1 MRKYVL
7 YANSEIERL
16 TLRDGILDRIA
27 VLGRV
32 ENPKMVLTLVVHR
45 GRIGFLR
52 ETRAKTMKSMSRYA
66 VLTLSVAM
74 AATCSTYAQSV
85 QQSEPSPLLV
95 NRSDTKV
102 DTSPPNSVHGTVV
115 VGIALSEGIVLA
127 GDSRLT
133 QTGPIMGF
141 QSRVL
146 SDNGSKVFSVGKFGV
161 ATYGEAFLQGRTIA
175 SWVDD
180 YRSKENKPTDD
191 IDAFGTKF
199 SAFIQ
204 NVYDES
210 FPIPKNLPPNTP
222 APQRP
227 VLGFLMAG
235 YDVHGIGKLMFMEFP
250 GSPAPQST
258 HDTHQ
263 NTGAQWNGQTDVI
276 QRLVMGYDPAL
287 GFLPAFNSIS
297 NDQKAALGQQLPRLQ
312 YNIAWN
318 GLMLQDGIDLA
329 STFIKTTINMQR
341 FANGTLLMPVSIP
354 GVGGTIDVLVVKPTG
369 VEWVKHKNLI
379 AD

>member
-1 MRKYVL
+1 MKHSWAFSRPIVL
-7 YANSEIERL
+7 L
-16 TLRDGILDRIA
+16 TGICVLCSLPVFPQAQNQAALNDALPSDG
-27 VLGRV
+27 
-32 ENPKMVLTLVVHR
+32 
-45 GRIGFLR
+45 
-52 ETRAKTMKSMSRYA
+52 
-66 VLTLSVAM
+66 
-74 AATCSTYAQSV
+74 
-85 QQSEPSPLLV
+85 SPLVV

-102 DTSPPNSVHGTVV
+102 DTNPPNSVHGTVV

-133 QTGPIMGF
+133 QTVPMMGF

-146 SDNGSKVFSVGKFGV
+146 SDNGSKVFSVGKFGI
-161 ATYGEAFLQGRTIA
+161 ATYGEAFMQGRTIA

-180 YRSKENKPTDD
+180 YRSKENKSTDD

-199 SAFIQ
+199 SAFIK
-204 NVYDES
+204 NVYDAS
-210 FPIPKNLPPNTP
+210 FPLAVNPPPN
-222 APQRP
+222 APVPMRP

-235 YDVHGIGKLMFMEFP
+235 YDEHGIGKLLFMEFP
-250 GSPAPQST
+250 NTPTPQSS

-276 QRLVMGYDPAL
+276 QRLVMGYDPSI

-297 NDQKAALGQQLPRLQ
+297 NGQKAALGQQLMPLQ

-318 GLMLQDGIDLA
+318 ALMLQDGVDLA

-341 FANGTLLMPVSIP
+341 FANGTLLMPIGIP
-354 GVGGTIDVLVVKPTG
+354 GVGGTIDVLVVKPSG

>member
-1 MRKYVL
+1 
-7 YANSEIERL
+7 
-16 TLRDGILDRIA
+16 
-27 VLGRV
+27 
-32 ENPKMVLTLVVHR
+32 
-45 GRIGFLR
+45 
-52 ETRAKTMKSMSRYA
+52 MKSMARFAGS
-66 VLTLSVAM
+66 VLSVAV
-74 AATCSTYAQSV
+74 AATCTSSAQSI
-85 QQSEPSPLLV
+85 SEPAPLIV

-102 DTSPPNSVHGTVV
+102 DTNPPNSIHGTVV

-133 QTGPIMGF
+133 QAGPIPGF

-161 ATYGEAFLQGRTIA
+161 ATYGEAFMQGRTIA

-191 IDAFGTKF
+191 VDVFGTKF
-199 SAFIQ
+199 SAFIK
-204 NVYDES
+204 NVYDAS
-210 FPIPKNLPPNTP
+210 FPQPANLPPNTP
-222 APQRP
+222 TPPRP
-227 VLGFLMAG
+227 TLGFLMAG
-235 YDVHGIGKLMFMEFP
+235 YDVHGTGKLLFMEFP
-250 GSPAPQST
+250 NSPVPRSS

-276 QRLVMGYDPAL
+276 QRLVMGFDPSI
-287 GFLPAFNSIS
+287 GMLPAFNSVS
-297 NDQKAALGQQLPRLQ
+297 NDQKAALGSQLSQLQ

-341 FANGTLLMPVSIP
+341 FANGTLLTPVGIP
-354 GVGGTIDVLVVKPTG
+354 GVGGTIEVLVVKPSG
-369 VEWVKHKNLI
+369 AEWVKHKDLV